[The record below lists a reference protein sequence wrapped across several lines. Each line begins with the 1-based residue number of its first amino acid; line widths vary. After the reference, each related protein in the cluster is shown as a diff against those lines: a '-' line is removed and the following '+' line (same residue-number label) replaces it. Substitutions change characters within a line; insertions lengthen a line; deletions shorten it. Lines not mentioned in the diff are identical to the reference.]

1 MKKLFAAWTLAAVL
15 FAPSLAVSPAA
26 APVRALPA
34 TDTFTGTNN
43 DPLSGNWT
51 TEVGGWQILSNMANA
66 TNGGGFSMAKW
77 TADDFNDD
85 HYAQC
90 AVNYTATTAIGPAV
104 RMDANGNGYVISAY
118 DTGTNTADINEIHTN
133 GTANTA
139 IGTPFAVTVGDVLK
153 LEAIGSTLKAYK
165 NGVLQDTVSDGTYTT
180 GEAGMFGYL
189 NASCDTFQA
198 DNTSG
203 GAASFIPGIIN
214 APIRGGGLLGLVKG
228 ALRVR

>member
-1 MKKLFAAWTLAAVL
+1 VLNKIVAFAFVAAT
-15 FAPSLAVSPAA
+15 
-26 APVRALPA
+26 ALPA
-34 TDTFTGTNN
+34 TDAFTGSNN

-51 TEVGGWQILSNMANA
+51 TEAGQWQIIGNKAQA
-66 TNGGGFSMAKW
+66 FNGGGFSMAKW

-85 HYAQC
+85 HYSQC
-90 AVNYTATTAIGPAV
+90 VIDYGSGSAIGPAV

-133 GTANTA
+133 GTANTS
-139 IGTPFAVTVGDVLK
+139 IGTPFAVSVGDTLK
-153 LEAIGSTLKAYK
+153 LEVTGSSLKAYK

-189 NASCDTFQA
+189 TASCDDFQA
-198 DNTSG
+198 DNVSG

-214 APIRGGGLLGLVKG
+214 APIRGGGLR
-228 ALRVR
+228 AFFRY